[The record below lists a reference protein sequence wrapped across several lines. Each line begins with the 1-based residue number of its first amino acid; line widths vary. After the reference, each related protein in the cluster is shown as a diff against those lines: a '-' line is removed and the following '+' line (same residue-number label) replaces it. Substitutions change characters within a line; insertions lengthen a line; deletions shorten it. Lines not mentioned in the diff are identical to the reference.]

1 MKYLISVFVL
11 TALMVTSSCN
21 SENRKDELNSEG
33 TTKKTEERVRPAAA
47 GGTGAAYFTYTNTL
61 SVADTIVSVSS
72 PQAGIVQLHES
83 YETEDGLMGMREQK
97 NVIIQPKE
105 SITFQQG
112 GLHIMLMQL
121 NEDLTK
127 GDSVMVEIK
136 FEQAGVISRVILVK
150 EN

>member
-1 MKYLISVFVL
+1 MKYLISIFVL

-21 SENRKDELNSEG
+21 SENRKGEVNSEG
-33 TTKKTEERVRPAAA
+33 VTKKTEERVRPAAS
-47 GGTGAAYFTYTNTL
+47 GGTSAAYFTYINTL

-72 PQAGIVQLHES
+72 PQAGMAQLHES

-97 NVIIQPKE
+97 NVVIQPEE

-127 GDSVMVEIK
+127 GDSVLVEIEL
-136 FEQAGVISRVILVK
+136 EQAGVISRVIPVK